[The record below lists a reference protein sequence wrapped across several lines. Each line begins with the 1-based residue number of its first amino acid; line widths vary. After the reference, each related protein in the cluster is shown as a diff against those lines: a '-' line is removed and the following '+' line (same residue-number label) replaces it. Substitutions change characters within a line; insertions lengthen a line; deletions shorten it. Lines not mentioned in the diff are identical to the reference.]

1 MFAWLAE
8 AEVKFRLTRLT
19 LIAAFSLAAFN
30 TQAEEIKLRVSIFPD
45 AQNLALFIAE
55 DQGFFKKHGLDIEIA
70 FTPNSFALREG
81 LANGSHQIVHAAV
94 DNAVAMI
101 DVAKADAVIVSGGGN
116 GATELMVR
124 PEINSIADLR
134 GKTGVVDATN
144 TAYALIM
151 YKMLA
156 MKGLKRAEYNVV
168 SAGGCPQRLDAMRKD
183 PVNAFAMLY
192 PPCTVLAE
200 KEGFRSLGAGV
211 DVVGPYQAS
220 GIFVMRPW
228 AKANADALVNY
239 IQAVIEGYRYAV
251 DPANKMAAVA
261 SLSKHLNIDADA
273 AVKSLVYEIGPKG
286 ALAKDVRFDME
297 GFRNALSIRAEIE
310 GGNAETAP
318 AKYLDLSYYERAL
331 SGL

>member
-1 MFAWLAE
+1 VTVTLKHVRFA
-8 AEVKFRLTRLT
+8 
-19 LIAAFSLAAFN
+19 LIAAFSLAAFCAH
-30 TQAEEIKLRVSIFPD
+30 AEDTKLRVSIFPD
-45 AQNLALFIAE
+45 AQYLALFVAQ
-55 DQGFFKKHGLDIEIA
+55 DQGFFKKRGLEVEIA
-70 FTPNSFALREG
+70 FTPGSPALREG
-81 LANGSHQIVHAAV
+81 LANGSHQIAHAAV

-101 DVAKADAVIVSGGGN
+101 EVAKADAVIVAGGGN

-134 GKTGVVDATN
+134 GKTAVVDAPN

-156 MKGLKRAEYNVV
+156 MKGVQRAEYKVLP
-168 SAGGCPQRLDAMRKD
+168 AGGCPQRLDAMRKD
-183 PVNAFAMLY
+183 PANAFSMLY

-200 KEGFRSLGAGV
+200 KEGFRSLGAGI

-228 AKANADALVNY
+228 AKANADTLVKY

-251 DPANKMAAVA
+251 NPANKMQAVA
-261 SLSKHLNIDADA
+261 SLSSHLKIDADT

-286 ALAKDVRFDME
+286 ALAKDARLNME
-297 GFRNALSIRAEIE
+297 GFKNALSIRAEIE
-310 GGNAETAP
+310 GGNAGAEPT
-318 AKYLDLSYYERAL
+318 KYLDMSYYERAL

>member
-1 MFAWLAE
+1 MSRIIRLA
-8 AEVKFRLTRLT
+8 LT
-19 LIAAFSLAAFN
+19 AAFSFAAFAVA
-30 TQAEEIKLRVSIFPD
+30 AEDVKLRVSIFPD
-45 AQNLALFIAE
+45 AQNLALFVA
-55 DQGFFKKHGLDIEIA
+55 DDLGFFKKRGLDVEIA
-70 FTPNSFALREG
+70 FTRGSAELRDG

-101 DVAKADAVIVSGGGN
+101 EIGKADAVIVAGGGN
-116 GATELMVR
+116 GGTELMVR
-124 PEINSIADLR
+124 PEINSFADLR

-151 YKMLA
+151 YKMLE
-156 MKGLKRAEYNVV
+156 MKGVKRAEYQVL

-183 PVNAFAMLY
+183 PANAFAMLY

-200 KEGFRSLGAGV
+200 REGFRSFGAGV

-228 AKANADALVNY
+228 AKANADTLVQY
-239 IQAVIEGYRYAV
+239 IQAVVEGYRYAA
-251 DPANKMAAVA
+251 DPAHKTEAVA
-261 SLSKHLNIDADA
+261 SLSKHLKIDADT

-286 ALAKDVRFDME
+286 ALAKDARFDME
-297 GFRNALSIRAEIE
+297 GFKNALSIRAEIE
-310 GGNAETAP
+310 GGETAAAP
-318 AKYLDLSYYERAL
+318 AAYLDMSYYERAL

>member
-19 LIAAFSLAAFN
+19 LIAAFSLAAFH

-81 LANGSHQIVHAAV
+81 LANGSDQIVHAAV

-228 AKANADALVNY
+228 AMANADALVNY

-318 AKYLDLSYYERAL
+318 AKYLDLFYYERAL

>member
-1 MFAWLAE
+1 VAVTLKLVRFA
-8 AEVKFRLTRLT
+8 
-19 LIAAFSLAAFN
+19 LITAFSLTAFC
-30 TQAEEIKLRVSIFPD
+30 TRAEEIKLRVSIFPD
-45 AQNLALFIAE
+45 AQNVALFVAE
-55 DQGFFKKHGLDIEIA
+55 DLGFFKKRGLDVEIA
-70 FTPNSFALREG
+70 FTPGSPALREG

-101 DVAKADAVIVSGGGN
+101 EIAKADAVIVAGGGN

-134 GKTGVVDATN
+134 GKTAVVDAPN

-151 YKMLA
+151 YKMLE
-156 MKGLKRAEYNVV
+156 MKGLKRSEYKVLP
-168 SAGGCPQRLDAMRKD
+168 AGGCPQRLDAMRKD
-183 PVNAFAMLY
+183 PVNAFSMLY

-200 KEGFRSLGAGV
+200 KEGFRSFGAGV

-228 AKANADALVNY
+228 AKANADTLIKY
-239 IQAVIEGYRYAV
+239 IQAVIEGYRYAA
-251 DPANKMAAVA
+251 DPANKMQAIS
-261 SLSKHLNIDADA
+261 SLSNHLKIDADTA
-273 AVKSLVYEIGPKG
+273 TKSLVYEIGPKG

-297 GFRNALSIRAEIE
+297 GFRNALNIRAEME
-310 GGNAETAP
+310 GGNAEAAP
-318 AKYLDLSYYERAL
+318 AKYLDPSYYERAL

>member
-1 MFAWLAE
+1 MSRIIRLA
-8 AEVKFRLTRLT
+8 LT
-19 LIAAFSLAAFN
+19 AAFSFAAFAVA
-30 TQAEEIKLRVSIFPD
+30 AEDVKLRVSIFPD
-45 AQNLALFIAE
+45 AQNLALFVA
-55 DQGFFKKHGLDIEIA
+55 DDLGFFKKRGLDVEIA
-70 FTPNSFALREG
+70 FTRGSAELRDG

-101 DVAKADAVIVSGGGN
+101 EIGKADAVIVAGGGN
-116 GATELMVR
+116 GGTELMVR
-124 PEINSIADLR
+124 PEINSFADLR

-151 YKMLA
+151 YKMLE
-156 MKGLKRAEYNVV
+156 MKGVKRAEYQVL

-183 PVNAFAMLY
+183 PANAFAMLY

-200 KEGFRSLGAGV
+200 REGFRSFGAGV

-228 AKANADALVNY
+228 AKANADALVQY
-239 IQAVIEGYRYAV
+239 IQAVVEGYRYAA
-251 DPANKMAAVA
+251 DPAHKTEAVA
-261 SLSKHLNIDADA
+261 SLSKHLKIDADT

-286 ALAKDVRFDME
+286 ALAKDARFDME
-297 GFRNALSIRAEIE
+297 GFKNALSIRAEIE
-310 GGNAETAP
+310 GGETAAAP
-318 AKYLDLSYYERAL
+318 AAYLDMSYYERAL